1 MSDFQG
7 NCFRILK
14 IIVTLPSGYGQ
25 LTTIRLHRCL
35 TNRYQSM
42 FEEKAGELAGKI
54 WEALNEGGELT
65 GKQLKKNI
73 KTRSDKDLYLALGW
87 LLREGKL
94 NVTEEEKD
102 ILVSL
107 K

>member
-1 MSDFQG
+1 
-7 NCFRILK
+7 
-14 IIVTLPSGYGQ
+14 
-25 LTTIRLHRCL
+25 
-35 TNRYQSM
+35 M

-65 GKQLKKNI
+65 GKEIKKVI
-73 KTRSDKDLYLALGW
+73 KTRSDKDLFLGLGW

-94 NVTEEEKD
+94 NVTEGEKE
-102 ILVSL
+102 ISVSL

>member
-1 MSDFQG
+1 
-7 NCFRILK
+7 
-14 IIVTLPSGYGQ
+14 
-25 LTTIRLHRCL
+25 
-35 TNRYQSM
+35 M

-73 KTRSDKDLYLALGW
+73 KTRSDNDLYLALGW

-102 ILVSL
+102 VLVSL

>member
-1 MSDFQG
+1 
-7 NCFRILK
+7 
-14 IIVTLPSGYGQ
+14 
-25 LTTIRLHRCL
+25 
-35 TNRYQSM
+35 M

-54 WEALNEGGELT
+54 WNALEGKELT
-65 GKQLKKNI
+65 GKALKKAA
-73 KTRSDKDLYLALGW
+73 KLRSDKELYLGLGW

-94 NVTEEEKD
+94 EVSEIEKD

>member
-1 MSDFQG
+1 
-7 NCFRILK
+7 
-14 IIVTLPSGYGQ
+14 
-25 LTTIRLHRCL
+25 
-35 TNRYQSM
+35 M

-73 KTRSDKDLYLALGW
+73 KTRSDKGLYLALGW

-102 ILVSL
+102 VLVSL

>member
-1 MSDFQG
+1 
-7 NCFRILK
+7 
-14 IIVTLPSGYGQ
+14 
-25 LTTIRLHRCL
+25 
-35 TNRYQSM
+35 M

-87 LLREGKL
+87 LLREGKI